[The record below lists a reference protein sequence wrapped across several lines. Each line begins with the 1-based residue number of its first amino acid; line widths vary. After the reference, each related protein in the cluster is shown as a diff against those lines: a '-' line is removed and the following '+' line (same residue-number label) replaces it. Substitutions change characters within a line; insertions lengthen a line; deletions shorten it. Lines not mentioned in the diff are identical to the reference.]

1 MATQN
6 VTLALP
12 KELLKEARLIA
23 VERGTSLS
31 GLLAEYLGRAVR
43 EDEGYEQAR
52 KRIRKRLR
60 RGFDLGTKGS
70 RLPTRVQ
77 LHER

>member
-1 MATQN
+1 METQN

-12 KELLKEARLIA
+12 KDLLKEARLRA

-31 GLLAEYLGRAVR
+31 ALLAEQLRQALK
-43 EDEGYEQAR
+43 DDAGYEAAR
-52 KRIRKRLR
+52 RRMRRRLR
-60 RGFDLGTKGS
+60 KGFDLGTQGE
-70 RLPTRVQ
+70 RRVTRED

>member
-1 MATQN
+1 MSTQN

-12 KELLKEARLIA
+12 KELLKEARLMA

-31 GLLAEYLGRAVR
+31 GLLADYLMRAVR
-43 EDEGYEQAR
+43 EDERYGQAQ
-52 KRIRKRLR
+52 KRIRQRLK

-70 RLPTRVQ
+70 RLPSRAE

>member
-1 MATQN
+1 MSTQN

-12 KELLKEARLIA
+12 KDLLKEARLVA

-31 GLLAEYLGRAVR
+31 GLLAEYLERAVR
-43 EDEGYEQAR
+43 DDERYQRAR
-52 KRIRKRLR
+52 RRIRQRLR
-60 RGFDLGTKGS
+60 RGFPLGTQGS
-70 RLPTRVQ
+70 KLPARVH

>member
-12 KELLKEARLIA
+12 KELLKEARLLA
-23 VERGTSLS
+23 VAQGKSLS
-31 GLLAEYLGRAVR
+31 ALLTEQLRRALH
-43 EDEGYEQAR
+43 DDAAYEAAQR
-52 KRIRKRLR
+52 RIRRRLR
-60 RGFDLGTKGS
+60 QGFDLGTGGGA
-70 RLPTRVQ
+70 LPRSGD

>member
-31 GLLAEYLGRAVR
+31 GLRAEYLGRAVR

>member
-12 KELLKEARLIA
+12 KELLKEARLLA

-31 GLLAEYLGRAVR
+31 ALLTEHLRRAVQ
-43 EDEGYEQAR
+43 DDAGYEAASR
-52 KRIRKRLR
+52 RIRRRLR
-60 RGFDLGTKGS
+60 RGYDLGTGGKG
-70 RLPTRVQ
+70 LPARAD

>member
-1 MATQN
+1 MTQN

-12 KELLKEARLIA
+12 KDLLKEARLLA

-31 GLLAEYLGRAVR
+31 ALLVEQLRRTLRDDA
-43 EDEGYEQAR
+43 GYEAAR
-52 KRIRKRLR
+52 RRIRRRLR
-60 RGFDLGTKGS
+60 RGYDLGSGGE
-70 RLPTRVQ
+70 RLPKRAD

>member
-1 MATQN
+1 MSTQN

-12 KELLKEARLIA
+12 KDLLKEARLVA

-31 GLLAEYLGRAVR
+31 GLLAEYLERAVR
-43 EDEGYEQAR
+43 EDERYEQAR
-52 KRIRKRLR
+52 RRIRQRLR
-60 RGFDLGTKGS
+60 RGFDLGTKGAK
-70 RLPTRVQ
+70 LPGRVH

>member
-1 MATQN
+1 MSTQN

-12 KELLKEARLIA
+12 KDLLKEARLVA

-31 GLLAEYLGRAVR
+31 GLLAEYLERAVR
-43 EDEGYEQAR
+43 EDERYEQAR
-52 KRIRKRLR
+52 RRIRQRLR

-70 RLPTRVQ
+70 KLPTRVH